1 MQVIVNTEVVSQ
13 LQEATGASYEE
24 ANQAYIV
31 SCLQQAQRCQ
41 PLQTCNLQIFLLTLL
56 PWSLLN
62 S

>member
-31 SCLQQAQRCQ
+31 SYL
-41 PLQTCNLQIFLLTLL
+41 
-56 PWSLLN
+56 
-62 S
+62 